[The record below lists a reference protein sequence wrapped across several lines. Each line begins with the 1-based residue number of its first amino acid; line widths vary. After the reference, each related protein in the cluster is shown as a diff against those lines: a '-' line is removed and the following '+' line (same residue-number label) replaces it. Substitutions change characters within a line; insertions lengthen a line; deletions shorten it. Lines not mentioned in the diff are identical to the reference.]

1 MSNIVAFGVG
11 VLADA
16 VGMVVAL
23 LCLVAAELHRLDE
36 AMGTAND

>member
-1 MSNIVAFGVG
+1 MSNIAAFGVG
-11 VLADA
+11 VLAGA
-16 VGMVVAL
+16 IGTVVTL